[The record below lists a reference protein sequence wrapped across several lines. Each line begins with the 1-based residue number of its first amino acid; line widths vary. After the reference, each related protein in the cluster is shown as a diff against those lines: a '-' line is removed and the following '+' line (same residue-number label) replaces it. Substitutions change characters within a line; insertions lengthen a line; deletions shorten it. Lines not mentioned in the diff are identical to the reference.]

1 MLRILGKTFKTD
13 SRLVLGLGSAFL
25 QGSIV
30 RHHNHCRYLICK
42 LKRVIAKY
50 HEGSLIPLLGGV
62 DGVARRGGPVGF
74 DSQKNLLESIVLYLR
89 NHPPLKRT
97 PPKEGNFAVSISC
110 ALALL
115 FAFPGIAFAED
126 IEYGPVAAT
135 PTSTPAPVK
144 EKASTEIKGSTE
156 YNKGCELFGI
166 AKLQAS
172 KGNIAGEKQLLKEAQ
187 KHFEAALTE
196 NPKLVEAQSNIA
208 FIALTLREYRR
219 SIGLF
224 EQALK
229 LNPHHVNS
237 LNGLATTYALTGNVE
252 KSIQTFDVLLKLT
265 PGNSEFF
272 FNKGSVLQKAGRFPE
287 AKHAYEEAIKV
298 NPKNQ
303 SALFNLGTLM
313 ENQGNLTMAK
323 TYYERA
329 RDIEIGNTAGL
340 ESLRRLDAIN
350 ATLNKGK

>member
-1 MLRILGKTFKTD
+1 LERSDLIKEILVMLRILRKTFKTD
-13 SRLVLGLGSAFL
+13 SRLFLSLGSAFL
-25 QGSIV
+25 QGSKI
-30 RHHNHCRYLICK
+30 RHPREGGDPFWREAAKFAPLENLPSFRASVAESRIK
-42 LKRVIAKY
+42 L
-50 HEGSLIPLLGGV
+50 SFL
-62 DGVARRGGPVGF
+62 DVA
-74 DSQKNLLESIVLYLR
+74 
-89 NHPPLKRT
+89 T
-97 PPKEGNFAVSISC
+97 PRSMTIRANRAWAFR
-110 ALALL
+110 
-115 FAFPGIAFAED
+115 FAFGLSVLLLCAQAGFSLAEEV
-126 IEYGPVAAT
+126 EYGPIAAAPT
-135 PTSTPAPVK
+135 PTATKA
-144 EKASTEIKGSTE
+144 KASTEIKGSEE

-172 KGNIAGEKQLLKEAQ
+172 KGNINGEKQLLKEAQ
-187 KHFEAALTE
+187 KHFETALTE

-229 LNPHHVNS
+229 INPHHVNS
-237 LNGLATTYALTGNVE
+237 LNGLATAYALTNNIE
-252 KSIQTFDVLLKLT
+252 KSIQTFDVLLKLA

-272 FNKGSVLQKAGRFPE
+272 FNKGSVLQKAGRLPE
-287 AKHAYEEAIKV
+287 ARRAYEEAIKV

-340 ESLRRLDAIN
+340 ESLHRLDAIN